1 MQVTHH
7 LKPAGVKATPIV
19 WTGYQGCGYSLVRL
33 ADGRTRV
40 MRGMASPGDYF
51 VEYPDRESELMRK
64 DEFERRYEPCY
75 PDLRRQHH
83 PMPPADVVAAAYL
96 VGRYFDQQNID
107 QWELGPCKARFP
119 GDNEKSKHRAPL
131 DGILAELRAKRH
143 KASGAIRSLYND
155 VFDRLDA
162 LNHLEAQIAAVE
174 NISDY
179 EIFSELQPPYG
190 LHLVRRQFGS
200 DKGASA

>member
-1 MQVTHH
+1 MQITHH

-40 MRGMASPGDYF
+40 RRGMTSPGDFF

-75 PDLRRQHH
+75 PDLRPQHY
-83 PMPPADVVAAAYL
+83 PMPPADVVAAASL
-96 VGRYFDQQNID
+96 VGRYFAQQNID

-119 GDNEKSKHRAPL
+119 GDSEQSMHRAPL

-143 KASGAIRSLYND
+143 QAHGAIHSLYND

-162 LNHLEAQIAAVE
+162 LNHLEAQIAAVG
-174 NISDY
+174 NISDF
-179 EIFSELQPPYG
+179 EIHSTLLPPYR
-190 LHLVRRQFGS
+190 LFLVRRKCDS